1 MKRKHIY
8 IFFLFFFILWRPF
21 HLFIFPFDGGGRM
34 YTFLA
39 IVFVII
45 GGINIDK
52 SFYKN
57 GKYLDQL
64 FFLWVLWANVN
75 TIFFNPVI
83 NPNIESAFV
92 FFQRTSI
99 PFIIYYGIRLNF
111 NNVSIKKQWGWF
123 HIALIFYLGFVVV
136 FDGINSETNRLGNYL
151 NSNQIAWIAL
161 LVLFSSFII
170 IKKRYLHIILTG
182 IVFILIV
189 MTASKKALLSFL
201 FFFGLKYL
209 LSSRMSIFKR
219 VSVIAV
225 LSIIIAFM
233 TPILMKNTYLGERI
247 QRSVEKNQ
255 NAEDDSELFDG
266 RANFYL
272 KGIEFLED
280 RPLVGIGLTNFLV
293 IGDMDEE
300 AHSEYV
306 IQFAELGVIGFI
318 LFLLFHFELIKR
330 LISLFKRNKH
340 SEIPLILLISFF
352 AFYGMFLGRWVY
364 DDIPYN
370 IFLALTVNTILS
382 YNRKLKIRIENK

>member
-1 MKRKHIY
+1 
-8 IFFLFFFILWRPF
+8 
-21 HLFIFPFDGGGRM
+21 
-34 YTFLA
+34 
-39 IVFVII
+39 
-45 GGINIDK
+45 
-52 SFYKN
+52 
-57 GKYLDQL
+57 
-64 FFLWVLWANVN
+64 
-75 TIFFNPVI
+75 
-83 NPNIESAFV
+83 
-92 FFQRTSI
+92 
-99 PFIIYYGIRLNF
+99 
-111 NNVSIKKQWGWF
+111 
-123 HIALIFYLGFVVV
+123 
-136 FDGINSETNRLGNYL
+136 
-151 NSNQIAWIAL
+151 
-161 LVLFSSFII
+161 
-170 IKKRYLHIILTG
+170 
-182 IVFILIV
+182 